1 MCHDISGFSQSGE
14 EIAYA
19 RFSMR
24 NYNAVILYSL
34 LDANTFYAG
43 VSGCGR
49 STNFTSQQLERALN
63 GYHRL
68 FPGDDSQSEGTL
80 LGWDKKQI
88 LSFIENCLATAQKE
102 GNVKIYFG

>member
-1 MCHDISGFSQSGE
+1 MGHDISGINQSGE

-34 LDANTFYAG
+34 LDANAFYAG

-49 STNFTSQQLERALN
+49 STDFSIQQIERALMA
-63 GYHRL
+63 YHRL
-68 FPGDDSQSEGTL
+68 FPSEDSQSEGTL
-80 LGWDKKQI
+80 LAWDKKQI
-88 LSFIENCLATAQKE
+88 RVFIENCLETAQKE
-102 GNVKIYFG
+102 GRVQIYFG